1 MQHVL
6 IALIEMLVN
15 AQVMN
20 LVFLDVEFLIVGL
33 YCLGMLQ
40 KVYHTPIFARIV
52 IQRQDIIITLLVGG
66 SVFENCGVFVV
77 GGFEDDGNLTVP
89 DLHKYAGK
97 ERMVLRGILLFGHE
111 SILESLL
118 ENVVCNMAV
127 AHHIPFRF

>member
-1 MQHVL
+1 MLLSVSQHLDLGVWAYLHSFQFLRMQHVL

-33 YCLGMLQ
+33 YCLGVLQ

-89 DLHKYAGK
+89 DLH
-97 ERMVLRGILLFGHE
+97 
-111 SILESLL
+111 
-118 ENVVCNMAV
+118 
-127 AHHIPFRF
+127 